1 MTGNILEQAK
11 QGNPNAIAALMSRSM
26 KSQGIDV
33 KASLDDRC
41 LEVILEAAK
50 VPTPATTVSFIRK
63 GMTNLGVNSIDT
75 VRVSAYQ
82 TGDSTPAWQEDIVLQ
97 EAAFSGS
104 QTPMSS
110 SQFGSDETDPL
121 LEDEDLLPEDLL
133 EDGLSSPGYG
143 SLSEQNFYN
152 DDYGNELPDEVTEF
166 TPDDEYSAS
175 DYGRDQDESMDDNED
190 MEMTEEESSG
200 KKRSSVLPLLLLLL
214 AALGLG
220 GFYLYSQK
228 PELLAGIPFLKDYL
242 PPSSSPETSIA
253 TTSETAEAG
262 TSPEAAAEAGTSPE
276 AAAEAG
282 KSPEVA
288 AEAGKSPEVAAEV
301 GTSPEAETQPT
312 EAKPAPTQAPSAET
326 PKTDSSAPAVSAND
340 PFPEAV
346 RKAISAA
353 QLTQTA
359 STPEE
364 WDQVAADWQS
374 AIDLMQSVPDSN
386 PKYSVAQQ
394 RVPVYQKNL
403 QYAQNRAGQ

>member
-50 VPTPATTVSFIRK
+50 VPTSAATISFIRK

-82 TGDSTPAWQEDIVLQ
+82 TGDSTPAWQEDIVLK
-97 EAAFSGS
+97 EPAFSAPPP
-104 QTPMSS
+104 PMPSH
-110 SQFGSDETDPL
+110 QIGLDDDANL

-133 EDGLSSPGYG
+133 DDGFSSRGYD
-143 SLSEQNFYN
+143 SLPEANIYN
-152 DDYGNELPDEVTEF
+152 DHYANDLPEEVTEF
-166 TPDDEYSAS
+166 TPDEEYSAS
-175 DYGRDQDESMDDNED
+175 DYGRDEEELMDDED
-190 MEMTEEESSG
+190 RMDGEEEESPP
-200 KKRSSVLPLLLLLL
+200 KKRSSALPLLLLLL

-228 PELLAGIPFLKDYL
+228 PELLAGIPVLKDYL
-242 PPSSSPETSIA
+242 PASSS
-253 TTSETAEAG
+253 SET
-262 TSPEAAAEAGTSPE
+262 PEAAASGTAATDAGKAPE
-276 AAAEAG
+276 AASSGTAATDAG
-282 KSPEVA
+282 KAPETA
-288 AEAGKSPEVAAEV
+288 AP
-301 GTSPEAETQPT
+301 AET
-312 EAKPAPTQAPSAET
+312 PTQAPPGET
-326 PKTDSSAPAVSAND
+326 PTAEASAPAAPTND

-346 RKAISAA
+346 RKASSAA

-359 STPEE
+359 STSEE
-364 WDQVAADWQS
+364 WGQVATDWQS
-374 AIDLMQSVPDSN
+374 AIELMQAVPESSPN
-386 PKYSVAQQ
+386 YSVAQQ

-403 QYAQNRAGQ
+403 QYAQKRAQQ

>member
-110 SQFGSDETDPL
+110 SQFGSDATDPL

-175 DYGRDQDESMDDNED
+175 DYGRDQDESMDDEEG

-242 PPSSSPETSIA
+242 PASSSPETSIA
-253 TTSETAEAG
+253 TTSGTAEV
-262 TSPEAAAEAGTSPE
+262 GTSPE

-282 KSPEVA
+282 KSPEAA
-288 AEAGKSPEVAAEV
+288 AEAGK
-301 GTSPEAETQPT
+301 SPEAETQPT
-312 EAKPAPTQAPSAET
+312 EAQPAPTQAPPAET
-326 PKTDSSAPAVSAND
+326 PKTESSAPAVSAND